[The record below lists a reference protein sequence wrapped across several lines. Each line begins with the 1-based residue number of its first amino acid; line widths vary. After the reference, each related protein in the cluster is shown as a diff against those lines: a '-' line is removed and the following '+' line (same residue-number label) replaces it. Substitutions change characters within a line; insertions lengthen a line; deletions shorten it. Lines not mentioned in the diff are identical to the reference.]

1 MMIEI
6 TQEDFFINNN
16 LTIDSLSYELVSKQ
30 GFKSLICRL
39 LLANFDSKELLE
51 DDKVSFAA
59 LYGTDIDPEVQFEE
73 NNTYRLIDIDTETD
87 AGIVLTAEIN
97 LQDSFDNLSLYVKIF
112 DDTDEDS
119 YSKLFVEEL
128 VQRDLVSVGNFV
140 DYSISETTSF
150 LSNYKTPYELQ
161 QEFFKKNF
169 NRDNGYSYLTDLF
182 YHFNSSNIVT
192 GLFGVDSKSY
202 ILDNNPVEFLNEDTF
217 FNDYLSFTEPVQGAT
232 GYIYGEQ
239 ESIFANPLQLQT
251 DLEDSLGKA
260 FSFSF
265 ETPKDFIRS
274 NKYGYTTTIAF
285 RDLVTEYINDVLL
298 PNFRKEERLLSELVI
313 EPGTIRQLDSSLIS
327 YTINTYQSY
336 LAQNVDN
343 TKDIFKF
350 YNGSQININDQVRK
364 ILLDISRNIY
374 KVVLDS
380 LEAKNL
386 LSDRE
391 NSITKDFGKNIDIS
405 NIDYGVNVLD
415 PKESNLAVFSREE
428 LSTRGIQE
436 SEKYTKPEET
446 PEQYFGYLT
455 SLNLVI
461 EGREALDNRNSVYDS
476 FSYDQTLKY
485 LNTINEIINKN
496 IDKQAIIYP
505 TKQISGLSKQ
515 EVDTEDR
522 TEQNNLTLN
531 SLNIVRNVNFRT
543 AREANRSLAI
553 RDNIIKT
560 FQVPTTLT
568 SNICNP
574 VLPLNSP
581 ENNSLLRKRVDRE
594 TFVGNSLITF
604 ALLNKIKS
612 IKNNDFYEPYFRI
625 EQNPDAD
632 TDGLPIQAQFLS
644 TFYTEGEAEPRYL
657 QKENVLNEI
666 TNFGVIY
673 HNFKS
678 VFCVKVFL
686 VEEND
691 FVVLDNDTLESL
703 ETDKNYLCAIEYYKN
718 EEYGI
723 ETPELLRTSIYNRY
737 FILAT

>member
-1 MMIEI
+1 M
-6 TQEDFFINNN
+6 N
-16 LTIDSLSYELVSKQ
+16 ID
-30 GFKSLICRL
+30 
-39 LLANFDSKELLE
+39 
-51 DDKVSFAA
+51 
-59 LYGTDIDPEVQFEE
+59 
-73 NNTYRLIDIDTETD
+73 
-87 AGIVLTAEIN
+87 
-97 LQDSFDNLSLYVKIF
+97 
-112 DDTDEDS
+112 
-119 YSKLFVEEL
+119 
-128 VQRDLVSVGNFV
+128 
-140 DYSISETTSF
+140 
-150 LSNYKTPYELQ
+150 
-161 QEFFKKNF
+161 
-169 NRDNGYSYLTDLF
+169 
-182 YHFNSSNIVT
+182 
-192 GLFGVDSKSY
+192 
-202 ILDNNPVEFLNEDTF
+202 
-217 FNDYLSFTEPVQGAT
+217 
-232 GYIYGEQ
+232 
-239 ESIFANPLQLQT
+239 
-251 DLEDSLGKA
+251 
-260 FSFSF
+260 
-265 ETPKDFIRS
+265 
-274 NKYGYTTTIAF
+274 
-285 RDLVTEYINDVLL
+285 
-298 PNFRKEERLLSELVI
+298 
-313 EPGTIRQLDSSLIS
+313 PGTIKQLDSSLIS

-336 LAQNVDN
+336 LAQNADN

-350 YNGSQININDQVRK
+350 YNGSQINVNDQVRK

-405 NIDYGVNVLD
+405 NIDYGVNVLE

-436 SEKYTKPEET
+436 SGKYTKPEET
-446 PEQYFGYLT
+446 PGQYFGYLT

-461 EGREALDNRNSVYDS
+461 EGRETLDNRNSVYDS

-543 AREANRSLAI
+543 AREASKSLAI
-553 RDNIIKT
+553 RDNIVRT

-574 VLPLNSP
+574 VLPLSSP
-581 ENNSLLRKRVDRE
+581 ENNSLLKKRVDRE

-612 IKNNDFYEPYFRI
+612 IKNNNFYEPYFRI

-644 TFYTEGEAEPRYL
+644 TFYIEGEEEPRYL

-666 TNFGVIY
+666 TNFGVVY

-678 VFCVKVFL
+678 VFCVKAFL

-691 FVVLDNDTLESL
+691 FVVLDNDVLESL
-703 ETDKNYLCAIEYYKN
+703 ERDKNYLCAIEYYKN